1 MGDPQFIRTE
11 AGEELVVLSRSD
23 YDALLEALA
32 EAEEEIADLAV
43 YDARKAALAEE
54 ADAVLPPPVGD
65 ALLRGRRLLEALRDW
80 RGMTQ
85 TKLAET
91 TGLAQGYLSDLE
103 RGRRKGTPE
112 TLTRIAAA
120 LDVPAKWLVD

>member
-1 MGDPQFIRTE
+1 MGEPQFIRTPS
-11 AGEELVVLSRSD
+11 GDELVVLTRAD

-32 EAEEEIADLAV
+32 EAEEDAADIAV
-43 YDARKAALAEE
+43 YDARKAELGG
-54 ADAVLPPPVGD
+54 ADDVLPAQVNA
-65 ALLRGRRLLEALRDW
+65 ALLRGARLLEALRDW

-85 TKLAET
+85 TRLAEA

-103 RGRRKGTPE
+103 RGRRQGTPE

-120 LDVPAKWLVD
+120 LDVPAKWLVG

>member
-1 MGDPQFIRTE
+1 MGDPQFIRTPS
-11 AGEELVVLSRSD
+11 GEELVVLTRAD

-32 EAEEEIADLAV
+32 EAEEDAADLAV
-43 YDARKAALAEE
+43 YDARKAELTAP
-54 ADAVLPPPVGD
+54 DDVLPAQVSA
-65 ALLRGRRLLEALRDW
+65 ALLRGARLLEALRDW

-85 TKLAET
+85 TRLAEA

-103 RGRRKGTPE
+103 RGRRQGTPE

-120 LDVPAKWLVD
+120 LDVPAKWLVG

>member
-43 YDARKAALAEE
+43 YDARKAALADEV
-54 ADAVLPPPVGD
+54 DAVLPPPVGD